1 VALQDEFRL
10 MLESG
15 RVEVLRSLWSHV
27 FPGLPQPE
35 SREQAEIVMHRARTE
50 AESVSL
56 KARAYSHA
64 WLCERGLPSGL
75 PDDLK
80 PKAERIYPVVVSA
93 VGVSINARSP
103 LLQPAAKMVERVVC
117 DAVEDLYADGRTDPT
132 FVRSRI
138 LEVKD
143 REFRALFGRLHA

>member
-1 VALQDEFRL
+1 